1 MTLVFTDIHF
11 GLKLNT
17 EVFLNIAQ
25 QNVEWIIQQ
34 VKENSVDNVIFCGDW
49 FHQRSSVSVNTLH
62 KSYESLKQLASKV
75 KNLYLIVGNHD
86 SYYKNTIKVH
96 SLKTFEQFD
105 NVHII
110 EEPTMINLHNKEA
123 LLVPW
128 GVPTDELKKY
138 SADIMFGHFEPGGV
152 RVHGQMMENSECSPE
167 DLTSIS
173 PIVFSGHYHSY
184 NNIKTNNGRRLVFVG
199 SPSQQ
204 NWGDV
209 DEQRGIIIFDE
220 SKPNLDV
227 RFIENDIAPKFK
239 KISYSKLID
248 KSANIKST
256 DIKNNFVKII
266 VDCPYKFD
274 TVQQLI
280 IKLNKFE
287 PLSVEAEYLYSEQI
301 GAIISNSSGDNIKTH
316 EDYIKEFIMEEG
328 NTFPTDINR
337 EKLLSLALSIY
348 KKVQEKENDQPC
360 NG

>member
-1 MTLVFTDIHF
+1 MTLLFTDIHF

-25 QNVEWIIQQ
+25 QNVEWIIKQI
-34 VKENSVDNVIFCGDW
+34 ETNNVDNVIFCGDW
-49 FHQRSSVSVNTLH
+49 FHQRSAVSVNTLN
-62 KSYESLKQLASKV
+62 KSYESLKLLASKV
-75 KNLYLIVGNHD
+75 SNLYLIVGNHD

-110 EEPTMINLHNKEA
+110 EEPTSIKLGNKET

-128 GVPTDELKKY
+128 GVDVKQLQQY
-138 SADIMFGHFEPGGV
+138 SPDIMMGHFEPGGV
-152 RVHGQMMENSECSPE
+152 RVHGQLMENSECSVD

-173 PIVFSGHYHSY
+173 PVVFSGHYHSY
-184 NNIKTNNGRRLVFVG
+184 NYIKSSNGGRLYFIG

-209 DEQRGIIIFDE
+209 DEKRGVIVFDE
-220 SKPNLDV
+220 STPNLDI
-227 RFIENDIAPKFK
+227 RFIENDIAPKFV
-239 KISYSKLID
+239 KISYSKLVD
-248 KSANIKST
+248 KTIKLQPS
-256 DIKNNFVKII
+256 DITNNFVKII
-266 VDCPYKFD
+266 VDCQYKFD
-274 TVQQLI
+274 TVQNLI
-280 IKLNKFE
+280 LKINKLD
-287 PLSVEAEYLYSEQI
+287 PLSAEAEYLYSEQI
-301 GAIISNSSGDNIKTH
+301 GSIISNTSGDNIKTH

-328 NTFPTDINR
+328 NTFPDGIDR

-348 KKVQEKENDQPC
+348 KKVQEKEKEIPC